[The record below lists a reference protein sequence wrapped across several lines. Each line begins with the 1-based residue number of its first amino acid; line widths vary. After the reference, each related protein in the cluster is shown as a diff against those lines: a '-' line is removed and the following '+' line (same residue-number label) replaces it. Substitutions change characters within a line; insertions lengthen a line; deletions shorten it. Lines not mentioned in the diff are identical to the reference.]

1 MTGPSQYSSSL
12 DPRLTFFRRSLAMI
26 KRCIIS
32 SSMPE
37 DLRKD
42 LKPSTLLDV
51 ISKCKTSEMSPALY
65 RAQQAAMDNPQSAER
80 MEAICR
86 VYE

>member
-1 MTGPSQYSSSL
+1 MT
-12 DPRLTFFRRSLAMI
+12 D
-26 KRCIIS
+26 
-32 SSMPE
+32 

-42 LKPSTLLDV
+42 LKPNTLLDV
-51 ISKCKTSEMSPALY
+51 ISKCKSSEMSPALY
-65 RAQQAAMDNPQSAER
+65 RGQQAAMDNPQSAER